1 MKELAEGY
9 RRVAVIDPEC
19 RGDVYDCRES
29 MVIGHGKA
37 WLEDEAPA
45 ECFAPEPKFKV
56 GEYVT
61 DGTWTRQIVVD
72 CEYTDGDSVPAGAQA
87 MRYPKGSVVWNY
99 TDGFE
104 LAPLTPGCYA
114 KDGKPCPEEF
124 AKKDGRENV
133 PEGMMILPEP
143 RERRKGETIVDNL
156 NGGVY
161 ETVLN
166 AQSGYLSWI
175 VVPDPDYM
183 PELVEGKVY
192 MFARDTLPR
201 VWRGDHWELL
211 QGGRSYTDGTDY
223 DRPAT
228 NADFSAW
235 VNMFPT
241 LAGHLLAKYFGATA

>member
-9 RRVAVIDPEC
+9 RRVAVIDPER
-19 RGDVYDCRES
+19 RGDVYDCRAF
-29 MVIGHGKA
+29 MVIGHGKS

-45 ECFAPEPKFKV
+45 ECFAPKPEPKFEAGQYIRCCNAIRRIAGDPSWSNDEWV
-56 GEYVT
+56 YPIQYANGATALTSERGE
-61 DGTWTRQIVVD
+61 
-72 CEYTDGDSVPAGAQA
+72 S
-87 MRYPKGSVVWNY
+87 
-99 TDGFE
+99 
-104 LAPLTPGCYA
+104 LAPLTPGCYDA
-114 KDGKPCPEEF
+114 AARPCPEDF
-124 AKKDGRENV
+124 AKVDGRENV
-133 PEGMMILPEP
+133 PKGMMILPEP

-156 NGGVY
+156 SGGVS